1 MKCNKCTNIH
11 RDPVSGVTLCL
22 TCGNVIDDC
31 DIAANVEFDNYQN
44 VQGTYVKFDNNNT
57 SMTIS
62 RMFDPIQLRRNKVY
76 NEMNKLATILQIPT
90 TIIDR
95 AKRLYLI
102 SYNKNFT
109 QGRSSKILVG
119 ALLYLACRLDQSKHL
134 LIDFSEALH
143 VNLFVIGTIYLKLI
157 KLLGL
162 QVKIIDPAFYIH
174 RFCHKLNFDKNTKD
188 VINIAMKVITFFK
201 RDWIT
206 TGRRPA
212 GLCGASIY
220 IAAKLNNIKIDINT
234 ISEVVNCSNET
245 INTRL
250 REFSQT
256 KIASLS
262 KEEFEGMS
270 LSSSYIERDPPCF
283 NSDDKGND
291 IILNEDV
298 NILHKP
304 MIDNKTE
311 ILSSLDNNEEEKY
324 IYKDSEYTLRKHI
337 WEIMNKDWIES
348 RREKKEMLL
357 KMKTKR
363 IYKPRKLTLAST
375 ELSPTPFEAIRNSNK
390 FSLKMNYNYLKN
402 LFTDTQPIHNQE

>member
-11 RDPVSGVTLCL
+11 KDPVSGVTLCL

-31 DIAANVEFDNYQN
+31 DISANVEFDTYQN

-57 SMTIS
+57 SITIS

-76 NEMNKLATILQIPT
+76 NEMNKIATILQIPT
-90 TIIDR
+90 NIIDR

-134 LIDFSEALH
+134 LIDFSEALQ
-143 VNLFVIGTIYLKLI
+143 VNLFVIGTTYLKLI

-162 QVKIIDPAFYIH
+162 QVKIIDPAFYLH
-174 RFCHKLNFDKNTKD
+174 RFCHKINFNENTKD

-245 INTRL
+245 INARL
-250 REFSQT
+250 KEFSQT
-256 KIASLS
+256 KVASLS
-262 KEEFEGMS
+262 KEEFESIS

-291 IILNEDV
+291 IILNEDFIFGIV
-298 NILHKP
+298 NVDVLTNFNMSTILLLHV
-304 MIDNKTE
+304 T
-311 ILSSLDNNEEEKY
+311 
-324 IYKDSEYTLRKHI
+324 KDHFIKC
-337 WEIMNKDWIES
+337 D
-348 RREKKEMLL
+348 
-357 KMKTKR
+357 
-363 IYKPRKLTLAST
+363 
-375 ELSPTPFEAIRNSNK
+375 
-390 FSLKMNYNYLKN
+390 
-402 LFTDTQPIHNQE
+402 

>member
-1 MKCNKCTNIH
+1 
-11 RDPVSGVTLCL
+11 
-22 TCGNVIDDC
+22 
-31 DIAANVEFDNYQN
+31 
-44 VQGTYVKFDNNNT
+44 
-57 SMTIS
+57 
-62 RMFDPIQLRRNKVY
+62 
-76 NEMNKLATILQIPT
+76 
-90 TIIDR
+90 
-95 AKRLYLI
+95 
-102 SYNKNFT
+102 
-109 QGRSSKILVG
+109 
-119 ALLYLACRLDQSKHL
+119 
-134 LIDFSEALH
+134 
-143 VNLFVIGTIYLKLI
+143 
-157 KLLGL
+157 
-162 QVKIIDPAFYIH
+162 
-174 RFCHKLNFDKNTKD
+174 
-188 VINIAMKVITFFK
+188 MKVITFFK

-234 ISEVVNCSNET
+234 ISEVVNCSNEI

-311 ILSSLDNNEEEKY
+311 
-324 IYKDSEYTLRKHI
+324 
-337 WEIMNKDWIES
+337 
-348 RREKKEMLL
+348 LL
-357 KMKTKR
+357 
-363 IYKPRKLTLAST
+363 
-375 ELSPTPFEAIRNSNK
+375 
-390 FSLKMNYNYLKN
+390 
-402 LFTDTQPIHNQE
+402 